1 MPRPAD
7 LQADPG
13 LPQVTVRCDPCNDLV
28 LFDRYLSCPGA
39 SRQSGRDGPV
49 DLQLV
54 WVPEGG
60 RPTAPTPRHRIP
72 SLRSAGEH
80 GVRCHVGAALAL
92 PGAQGEWQQLSRK
105 GGSRAI
111 VRVV

>member
-39 SRQSGRDGPV
+39 SRQSRRDGPV

-60 RPTAPTPRHRIP
+60 RPTAPTPVIASPRCAVLANMEYAATLG
-72 SLRSAGEH
+72 LRLPCL
-80 GVRCHVGAALAL
+80 VR
-92 PGAQGEWQQLSRK
+92 R
-105 GGSRAI
+105 GSGSS
-111 VRVV
+111 